1 MNLDDLPRMKELDSG
16 GMLGHIDRLPDQ
28 LESAWHAAGE
38 FPLEITGDGIRHIL
52 LAGMGGSGIGGA
64 LLAAYADHL
73 GTTPI
78 TVWRNYGL
86 PAWARSRD
94 TLVIVAS
101 HSGDTEEALSAY
113 AEARRRGLPALAITS
128 GGQLAAEAQAASLP
142 LWQFTFR
149 AQPRAAV
156 GFLFLLPM
164 ACVTRLGL
172 MPDPSAELAAALTA
186 MRDQQA
192 HLRAEIPVVHN
203 PAKRMGGQW
212 MGRWVAVYGSDHLAP
227 VARRWKTQIAE
238 IGKAWA
244 QYEELPE
251 LDHNS
256 VAGTLQPEELTGHY
270 MLMFLRSSLAHARN
284 DLRARI
290 TRELF
295 MVQGFNTD
303 EYQAWGPNVLAHM
316 LTALH
321 FGDYSAFYLAM
332 AYGID
337 PTPVAPI
344 AELKSRLAGAGR

>member
-1 MNLDDLPRMKELDSG
+1 MRWLLFSAG
-16 GMLGHIDRLPDQ
+16 ALGLM
-28 LESAWHAAGE
+28 
-38 FPLEITGDGIRHIL
+38 
-52 LAGMGGSGIGGA
+52 LAGPLFNVATGAVEFGG
-64 LLAAYADHL
+64 D
-73 GTTPI
+73 
-78 TVWRNYGL
+78 WRNAPRT
-86 PAWARSRD
+86 PAGTAPDPATSPEAVVQVYAARAFGWRAAFAVHSWIAVKPQGAARY
-94 TLVIVAS
+94 TVHEVI
-101 HSGDTEEALSAY
+101 GWRAY
-113 AEARRRGLPALAITS
+113 RGLPALAITS

-142 LWQFTFR
+142 LWRFTFR

-270 MLMFLRSSLAHARN
+270 MLMFLRSSLAHPRN

-303 EYQAWGPNVLAHM
+303 EYQASGPNVLAHM

-337 PTPVAPI
+337 PTPVATI
-344 AELKSRLAGAGR
+344 VELKSRLAGAGG